1 LRADGI
7 AFILTLSA
15 RSPTSTGAAE
25 ARRKQAGDAGLCKNG
40 EKPMREQLRHF
51 RLGVISTISVACI
64 LATASM
70 SNAAQLTAPV
80 ATTTGTYQGLMNF
93 QELPGDPTSGVNV
106 FFGIRYGQAPVGTL
120 RWKPPQ
126 APNPGQGSIVAA
138 TIGHTCTQGRATDS
152 EDCLFLNVYTP
163 SHVTPRSRLPV
174 FIWIHGGALVNG
186 AGSDYDPSVM
196 VADNNIIVVTI
207 NYRLGSLGFL
217 AASVLEATAPNAFQN
232 VGDAGNY
239 GFMDQQFAMAW
250 VQRNIAA
257 FGGDPDA
264 VTIGG
269 ESAGGLS
276 VSSHLASTNTYRGLT
291 GHNLFGGAIIESGA
305 YMYHDVPSLATY
317 QALSDTFA
325 QQDANQFCNG
335 SLTLACLQGLTAAQV
350 FANERDFGGFGIA
363 PNFGTKILPLD
374 LHTAFSTGRFNQVP
388 VLQGTN
394 LNEGRLFEPSF
405 FPSAVTAPS
414 GTAPT
419 IFAAGGPA
427 SFDLQV
433 PNILCANPQFTGTP
447 ATCSY
452 LQEIQF
458 FLQTLVTATPS
469 NSGPTAPFTEA
480 VVAAS
485 ATAEGEYPIASF
497 HNFVP
502 QTTSSIPNLNN
513 NFGGGNVDEALSQIF
528 TDFVFACNGL
538 DSNSDLSRRTRVF
551 AYEFNDPNAP
561 SAAGVPGPGS
571 NRAGFTTASQHAAEL
586 QYIFNFGS
594 AFTPAQAALAG
605 DMKTYWANFV
615 KTGDPNR
622 NTRDDLAT
630 LVSLKP
636 SIGLPHWPHFDAR
649 SDQDH
654 DGDDNDHGNQ
664 KVQSLTPPGL
674 LAAQGPHPFNTF
686 RNDHFCRTWEPLLT
700 FNNGNEPQ
708 QP

>member
-1 LRADGI
+1 
-7 AFILTLSA
+7 
-15 RSPTSTGAAE
+15 
-25 ARRKQAGDAGLCKNG
+25 
-40 EKPMREQLRHF
+40 MREQLRHF
-51 RLGVISTISVACI
+51 RLGVIGAVSVACF
-64 LATASM
+64 LASAPT
-70 SNAAQLTAPV
+70 SNAAGLTAPV
-80 ATTTGTYQGLMNF
+80 ATTTGTYTGLMNF
-93 QELPGDPTSGVNV
+93 QELPGDPATGVNV
-106 FFGIRYGQAPVGTL
+106 FFGIRYAQPPVGTL
-120 RWKPPQ
+120 RWQPPH

-138 TIGHTCTQGRATDS
+138 TPGHTCVQGRPTDS

-163 SHVTPRSRLPV
+163 STATAKSKLPV

-217 AASVLEATAPNAFQN
+217 AASVLAATAPNAFQN

-250 VQRNIAA
+250 VHDNIAA
-257 FGGDPDA
+257 FGGDPKT

-276 VSSHLASTNTYRGLT
+276 VSSHLASTNTFRSLT
-291 GHNLFGGAIIESGA
+291 GHDLFGGAIIESGA

-317 QALSDTFA
+317 QTLSNTFA
-325 QQDANQFCNG
+325 QQDANAFCG
-335 SLTLACLQGLTAAQV
+335 GTLTLACLQGLTAAQV
-350 FANERDFGGFGIA
+350 FANEMDFGGFGIA

-374 LHTAFSTGRFNQVP
+374 LHTAFSTGQFNHVP

-394 LNEGRLFEPSF
+394 ANEGRLFEPSF
-405 FPSAVTAPS
+405 FPAAVTAPF
-414 GTAPT
+414 GTPAT

-427 SFDLQV
+427 SFNLQV
-433 PNILCANPQFTGTP
+433 PNILCAVPQFSSNI
-447 ATCSY
+447 AMCSY

-458 FLQTLVTATPS
+458 FLQTLVTAKPS
-469 NSGPTAPFTEA
+469 TQGQTSAFTEA

-485 ATAEGEYPIASF
+485 TTAASEYPIANF

-502 QTTSSIPNLNN
+502 QTTSSIPGLNN

-528 TDFVFACNGL
+528 TDFVFACNGF
-538 DSNSDLSRRTRVF
+538 DSNRDLSSRTRVF

-561 SAAGVPGPGS
+561 TLGTPGVPGPGS
-571 NRAGFTTASQHAAEL
+571 NSSGFTTASQHAAEL
-586 QYIFNFGS
+586 QYIFNFGA
-594 AFTPAQAALAG
+594 AFSPAQATLAT

-622 NTRDDLAT
+622 SSGDNLAT

-636 SIGLPHWPHFDAR
+636 SAQLPHWPHFNAR
-649 SDQDH
+649 SDHDH
-654 DGDDNDHGNQ
+654 DGDVAEGSQ
-664 KVQSLTPPGL
+664 KVQSLTLPGL
-674 LAAQGPHPFNTF
+674 LAPQGPHPFNTF
-686 RNDHFCRTWEPLLT
+686 RTDHFCGTWEPLLT

>member
-1 LRADGI
+1 M
-7 AFILTLSA
+7 
-15 RSPTSTGAAE
+15 
-25 ARRKQAGDAGLCKNG
+25 K
-40 EKPMREQLRHF
+40 EQLRHF
-51 RLGVISTISVACI
+51 RLGLIGATSVACI
-64 LATASM
+64 LAC
-70 SNAAQLTAPV
+70 APV
-80 ATTTGTYQGLMNF
+80 ANAVELTAAVTTTTGTYQGLKNF
-93 QELPGDPTSGVNV
+93 QEQPGDPASGVNA
-106 FFGIRYGQAPVGTL
+106 FLGIRYGQAPLGTL

-126 APNPGQGSIVAA
+126 APNPGQGSIVAG
-138 TIGHTCTQGRATDS
+138 TFGHTCTQGRPTDS
-152 EDCLFLNVYTP
+152 EDCLFLNVYAP
-163 SHVTPRSRLPV
+163 SNPTARSKLPV

-196 VADNNIIVVTI
+196 VADNDIIVVTI

-217 AASVLEATAPNAFQN
+217 AASVLTATAQSAFEN

-257 FGGDPDA
+257 FGGDPEK

-276 VSSHLASTNTYRGLT
+276 VSSHLASTNTFRGLT
-291 GHNLFGGAIIESGA
+291 GRDLFSGAIIESGA
-305 YMYHDVPSLATY
+305 YMYHDLPSLATY
-317 QALSDTFA
+317 QTLSNTLA
-325 QQDANQFCNG
+325 QRDANASCG
-335 SLTLACLQGLTAAQV
+335 GVLTLACLQGLSAAQV
-350 FANERDFGGFGIA
+350 FANEGVFGGFGIA
-363 PNFGTKILPLD
+363 PNFGTKILPRD
-374 LHTAFSTGRFNQVP
+374 LHTAFSTGEFIRVP

-394 LNEGRLFEPSF
+394 ANEGRLFEPSF
-405 FPSAVTAPS
+405 FPGAVTAPK
-414 GTAPT
+414 GTAQT

-433 PNILCANPQFTGTP
+433 PNVLCATPQFIGTP

-452 LQEIQF
+452 QQEIQF

-469 NSGPTAPFTEA
+469 NNTPTSPFTKA

-485 ATAEGEYPIASF
+485 ATAAGEYPIANF

-502 QTTSSIPNLNN
+502 QATSSIPGLNN

-538 DSNSDLSRRTRVF
+538 DSNSDLSGRTRVF

-561 SAAGVPGPGS
+561 NLNTRGVPGPGANGS
-571 NRAGFTTASQHAAEL
+571 GFTTASQHAAEL
-586 QYIFNFGS
+586 QYIFNFGA
-594 AFTPAQAALAG
+594 AFTPAQAMLAT
-605 DMKTYWANFV
+605 DMKTYWSNFV
-615 KTGDPNR
+615 KTGDPNSR
-622 NTRDDLAT
+622 GLAT

-636 SIGLPHWPHFDAR
+636 QRTELPFWPHFNGEGGQR
-649 SDQDH
+649 M
-654 DGDDNDHGNQ
+654 
-664 KVQSLTPPGL
+664 QSLTPPGL
-674 LAAQGPHPFNTF
+674 LTPQGPHPFNTF
-686 RNDHFCRTWEPLLT
+686 RADHFCATWQPLLT

>member
-1 LRADGI
+1 
-7 AFILTLSA
+7 
-15 RSPTSTGAAE
+15 
-25 ARRKQAGDAGLCKNG
+25 
-40 EKPMREQLRHF
+40 MREQLRHF
-51 RLGVISTISVACI
+51 RLGVIGAMSVACI
-64 LATASM
+64 LATAPA
-70 SNAAQLTAPV
+70 SNAVGQTLTAPV

-93 QELPGDPTSGVNV
+93 QELPGDPASGVNV
-106 FFGIRYGQAPVGTL
+106 FFGIRYGQAPLGTL
-120 RWKPPQ
+120 RWQPPQ

-138 TIGHTCTQGRATDS
+138 TPGHTCIQGRATDS

-163 SHVTPRSRLPV
+163 STATAKSKLPV

-196 VADNNIIVVTI
+196 VANNDIIVVTI

-217 AASVLEATAPNAFQN
+217 AASVLAATAPNDFQN

-250 VQRNIAA
+250 VQNNIRA

-276 VSSHLASTNTYRGLT
+276 VSSQLASTNTFRSLT
-291 GHNLFGGAIIESGA
+291 GRDLFRGAIIESGA

-317 QALSDTFA
+317 QTLSNTFA
-325 QQDANQFCNG
+325 QQDANAFCG
-335 SLTLACLQGLTAAQV
+335 GTLTLACLQGLTPAQL

-363 PNFGTKILPLD
+363 PNFGTKILPRD
-374 LHTAFSTGRFNQVP
+374 LHTAFSTGQFNQVP

-394 LNEGRLFEPSF
+394 ANEGRLFEPSF
-405 FPSAVTAPS
+405 FPAAITTAPK
-414 GTAPT
+414 GTGPT

-433 PNILCANPQFTGTP
+433 PNILCATPQFTGTP

-458 FLQTLVTATPS
+458 FLETLVTATPS
-469 NSGPTAPFTEA
+469 TQGPTAAFTEA

-485 ATAEGEYPIASF
+485 ATAQGEYPIANF

-502 QTTSSIPNLNN
+502 QTTSSIPGLNN

-528 TDFVFACNGL
+528 TDFVFACNGF
-538 DSNSDLSRRTRVF
+538 DSNSDLSRHVPVF

-561 SAAGVPGPGS
+561 NQAGVPGPGTNS
-571 NRAGFTTASQHAAEL
+571 SGFTTASQHAAEL

-594 AFTPAQAALAG
+594 AFTPAQATLAT

-615 KTGDPNR
+615 KTGDPNFR
-622 NTRDDLAT
+622 GLET
-630 LVSLKP
+630 LVSLRP
-636 SIGLPHWPHFDAR
+636 QAQLPHWPHFNAR
-649 SDQDH
+649 GDH
-654 DGDDNDHGNQ
+654 DNDGDDRGDQ
-664 KVQSLTPPGL
+664 KIQSLTPPAL
-674 LAAQGPHPFNTF
+674 LTPQGPHPFNTF
-686 RNDHFCRTWEPLLT
+686 ATDHFCATWQPLLT

>member
-1 LRADGI
+1 
-7 AFILTLSA
+7 
-15 RSPTSTGAAE
+15 
-25 ARRKQAGDAGLCKNG
+25 
-40 EKPMREQLRHF
+40 MREQLQRF
-51 RLGVISTISVACI
+51 RLGVIGAISAACI
-64 LATASM
+64 LAS
-70 SNAAQLTAPV
+70 APV
-80 ATTTGTYQGLMNF
+80 AKAVQITPPVVTTTGTYQGLMNF

-106 FFGIRYGQAPVGTL
+106 FLGIRYGQAPVGTL

-126 APNPGQGSIVAA
+126 APNPGQGSIVAN
-138 TIGHTCTQGRATDS
+138 TIGNTCPQGRSTDS

-163 SHVTPRSRLPV
+163 SNATPTSQLPV

-186 AGSDYDPSVM
+186 AGSIYDPSVM

-217 AASVLEATAPNAFQN
+217 AASVLKATQASAFENA
-232 VGDAGNY
+232 GDAGNY
-239 GFMDQQFAMAW
+239 GLMDQQFAMAW
-250 VQRNIAA
+250 VHDNIAA
-257 FGGDPDA
+257 FGGDPKA

-276 VSSHLASTNTYRGLT
+276 VSSHLASTNTFRSLT
-291 GHNLFGGAIIESGA
+291 GRDLFRGAIIESGA

-317 QALSDTFA
+317 QALSNTFA
-325 QQDANQFCNG
+325 QQDANAFCGG

-374 LHTAFSTGRFNQVP
+374 LHTAFSTGQFNHVP

-394 LNEGRLFEPSF
+394 ANEGRLFEPSF
-405 FPSAVTAPS
+405 FPSAVTAPR
-414 GTAPT
+414 GTGPT

-433 PNILCANPQFTGTP
+433 PNILCATPQFTGTP

-452 LQEIQF
+452 LQEIEF

-469 NSGPTAPFTEA
+469 NQGPNSPFTEA
-480 VVAAS
+480 VVGAS
-485 ATAEGEYPIASF
+485 ATAAGEYPIANF

-502 QTTSSIPNLNN
+502 QTTSSIPGLNN

-528 TDFVFACNGL
+528 TDFVFACNRL
-538 DSNSDLSRRTRVF
+538 DSNSDLSRQVPVF

-561 SAAGVPGPGS
+561 NRAGVPGPGTNGS
-571 NRAGFTTASQHAAEL
+571 GFTTASQHAAEL

-594 AFTPAQAALAG
+594 AFTPAQATLATQ
-605 DMKTYWANFV
+605 MKNYWANFV
-615 KTGDPNR
+615 KTGNPNNR
-622 NTRDDLAT
+622 GIATFVSLKAARDDLPFW
-630 LVSLKP
+630 K
-636 SIGLPHWPHFDAR
+636 HFNTEDF
-649 SDQDH
+649 QI
-654 DGDDNDHGNQ
+654 
-664 KVQSLTPPGL
+664 QSLTPPGL
-674 LAAQGPHPFNTF
+674 ANPQGPHTITTF
-686 RNDHFCRTWEPLLT
+686 STDHFCATWEPLLT